1 MTVKI
6 LKKNNY
12 NTKKWAGGETTEIFI
27 FPEDASLEN
36 RDFIFRISSATCPEE
51 KSKFSDF
58 TGYNRYITSL
68 DETLKLINKNKELSL
83 NPYEIFFFDG
93 KDETYSKSKV
103 RDFNLILKKGYNATY
118 RTESISEK
126 VDLCFEE
133 GIVLI
138 FIPEG
143 NIRIGVGDD
152 YSDLDT
158 FDSVLIRQKE
168 EITLESIDKNYTKVI
183 IVEVEVD
190 LDERL

>member
-12 NTKKWAGGETTEIFI
+12 NTKKWTGGESTEIFI

-143 NIRIGVGDD
+143 NIRIGVGYD